1 MQFSARVNAN
11 SHFFRIII
19 LTSVLFLICPLISIL
34 VAYWVLLRENKER
47 CIWLFA
53 VLMAC
58 YISFVNISKSI
69 SSDPDL
75 RLYRPHRGQKL
86 AESLHRMYDL
96 YSGLSVCYGV
106 WIKWKRPRV
115 VFSYF

>member
-75 RLYRPHRGQKL
+75 PWYTEQYLEAGNLSYIQYV
-86 AESLHRMYDL
+86 M
-96 YSGLSVCYGV
+96 GLWV
-106 WIKWKRPRV
+106 KWKRPRV

>member
-75 RLYRPHRGQKL
+75 PWYTEQYLEFVLY
-86 AESLHRMYDL
+86 
-96 YSGLSVCYGV
+96 SVCYGV
-106 WIKWKRPRV
+106 WVKWKRPRV